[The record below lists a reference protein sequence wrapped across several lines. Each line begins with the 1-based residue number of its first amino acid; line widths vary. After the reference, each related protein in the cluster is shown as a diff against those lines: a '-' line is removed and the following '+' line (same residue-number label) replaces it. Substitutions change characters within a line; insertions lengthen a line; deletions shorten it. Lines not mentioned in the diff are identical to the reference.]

1 MTKRTMPYGDWP
13 SPLSAASVAEG
24 GLRFG
29 RVQAADGAVFW
40 SESRPAEKGRA
51 PILRWDGSVRELL
64 PAPYSARS
72 RVHEYGGGEF
82 LVANGRV
89 FFVND
94 ADQDVYETSARA
106 GTPIRRLTRLPN
118 TRFADFACDL
128 SRERLIC
135 VGETHDPG
143 HADAPE
149 NALWTVPTGGDHL
162 VSGPS
167 RLISG
172 RDFYASPRLSPD
184 GTRLAFLAW
193 DLPAM
198 PWDAAALF
206 VCAVGKDGTAGE
218 AIAIAGGAGSACF
231 QPEWSEDGSLYFI
244 WDGDGWGNLFRWREG
259 EEIEQITHLDAEIS
273 KPLWSLNAVSYA
285 LFPDGRIYLNFVERG
300 ESRLAILDQRTGKME
315 RRAENLTATFT
326 LSADGAGAAL
336 AATADDEPLSIVLDQ
351 GSAPVLLRRSSTL
364 RLDAGFV
371 SIPRQVEI
379 AGTRG
384 PIFGL
389 LYGPQNKDAE
399 GPARKAPPLIINLHG
414 GPTSA
419 ATRGLKPNVLF
430 FTSRGFAWLDLNY
443 SGSVGYGRDYRLR
456 LNGNWGVADVEDA
469 IAAAD
474 YAASSGIADRDGIFV
489 TGGSA
494 GGYTVLTAIASTKVF
509 AGAASYYGISDLIA
523 LQRTTH
529 KFEQGYQSS
538 LLGASLEENE
548 AVYRE
553 RSALYR
559 AERIGTPLI
568 LFQGAEDRVVPREQ
582 SVAIAEALRANG
594 VTVEYHEFEGEGHG
608 FRKAETIRTCLER
621 ELDFY
626 KRLLARSSLS

>member
-1 MTKRTMPYGDWP
+1 
-13 SPLSAASVAEG
+13 
-24 GLRFG
+24 
-29 RVQAADGAVFW
+29 
-40 SESRPAEKGRA
+40 
-51 PILRWDGSVRELL
+51 
-64 PAPYSARS
+64 
-72 RVHEYGGGEF
+72 
-82 LVANGRV
+82 
-89 FFVND
+89 
-94 ADQDVYETSARA
+94 
-106 GTPIRRLTRLPN
+106 
-118 TRFADFACDL
+118 
-128 SRERLIC
+128 
-135 VGETHDPG
+135 
-143 HADAPE
+143 
-149 NALWTVPTGGDHL
+149 
-162 VSGPS
+162 
-167 RLISG
+167 
-172 RDFYASPRLSPD
+172 
-184 GTRLAFLAW
+184 
-193 DLPAM
+193 
-198 PWDAAALF
+198 
-206 VCAVGKDGTAGE
+206 
-218 AIAIAGGAGSACF
+218 
-231 QPEWSEDGSLYFI
+231 
-244 WDGDGWGNLFRWREG
+244 
-259 EEIEQITHLDAEIS
+259 
-273 KPLWSLNAVSYA
+273 
-285 LFPDGRIYLNFVERG
+285 
-300 ESRLAILDQRTGKME
+300 
-315 RRAENLTATFT
+315 
-326 LSADGAGAAL
+326 
-336 AATADDEPLSIVLDQ
+336 
-351 GSAPVLLRRSSTL
+351 
-364 RLDAGFV
+364 
-371 SIPRQVEI
+371 
-379 AGTRG
+379 
-384 PIFGL
+384 
-389 LYGPQNKDAE
+389 
-399 GPARKAPPLIINLHG
+399 
-414 GPTSA
+414 
-419 ATRGLKPNVLF
+419 LF